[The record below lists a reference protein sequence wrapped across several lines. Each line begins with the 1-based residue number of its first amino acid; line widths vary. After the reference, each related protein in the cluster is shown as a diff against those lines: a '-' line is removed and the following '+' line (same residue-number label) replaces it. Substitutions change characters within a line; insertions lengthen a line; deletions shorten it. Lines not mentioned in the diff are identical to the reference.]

1 MSADDQKL
9 VKNLKE
15 ELLVTIEEEMR
26 TQHISQAELARR
38 AGALRRNVNQIM
50 ARKRSVTLDLL
61 LRFAEVID
69 LEIEL
74 KVKGPRK

>member
-1 MSADDQKL
+1 MNTGDPKL

-15 ELLVTIEEEMR
+15 ELLVTIEDEML
-26 TQHISQAELARR
+26 TQDISQAELARR
-38 AGALRRNVNQIM
+38 VGALRRNVNQIM
-50 ARKRSVTLDLL
+50 TRKRSATLDLL

-74 KVKGPRK
+74 KIKRPKK